1 MLVSL
6 FCYKYYAYKC
16 NNLRYKYYAY
26 KCNNLRFVHMLKNIG
41 CEYLAT
47 KDCVF

>member
-16 NNLRYKYYAY
+16 NNLR
-26 KCNNLRFVHMLKNIG
+26 FVHMSKNIG

-47 KDCVF
+47 KDCVFKPQT